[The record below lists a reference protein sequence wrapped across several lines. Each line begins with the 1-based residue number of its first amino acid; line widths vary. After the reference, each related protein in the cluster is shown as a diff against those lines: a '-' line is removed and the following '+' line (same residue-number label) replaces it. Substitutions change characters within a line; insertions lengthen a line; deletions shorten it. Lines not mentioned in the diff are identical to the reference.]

1 MADDKP
7 QSWFSEYKIYIHW
20 IMISLITISS
30 SLVTRYLGPDV
41 KLPPL
46 PPTLTTQELREAVR
60 EEMKGFNIE
69 SPKNVGKKP

>member
-7 QSWFSEYKIYIHW
+7 SWLSEYKIYIHW

-41 KLPPL
+41 KLPPI
-46 PPTLTTQELREAVR
+46 PPTLTAQELREAVR
-60 EEMKGFNIE
+60 EEIKLSQTE
-69 SPKNVGKKP
+69 SPSKVGKKP